1 MCQLWLAGAWRQ
13 ATFFSVLDRMPPV
26 ADRRRPD
33 EESIIRPAPIGSY
46 RHRIVRIVRPSDR
59 KLRALPVMTW

>member
-1 MCQLWLAGAWRQ
+1 MCQLWLAG
-13 ATFFSVLDRMPPV
+13 PPV

-33 EESIIRPAPIGSY
+33 EESIIRPATIGSY